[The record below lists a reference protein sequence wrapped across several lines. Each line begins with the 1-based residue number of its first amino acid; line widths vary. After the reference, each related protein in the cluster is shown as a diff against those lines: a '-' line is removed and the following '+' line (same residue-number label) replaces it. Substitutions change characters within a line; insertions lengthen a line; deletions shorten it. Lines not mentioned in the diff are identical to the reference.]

1 MGKIRHS
8 PEGWACRRSSS
19 CFAHAG
25 GLDSLHYYLGIPHP
39 TLRPPLLQYCAMGWR
54 ILEDCCCCLRVFPM
68 GVELLL
74 LMPLSRGCSKRGN
87 PAALRLRTTSRS
99 ILSALSSESRALL
112 WSVRMSIYRV
122 SGTSCQSRAACA
134 GAVGVGICATPPLST
149 QKLSLLVNWVQRYSQ
164 AVTH

>member
-54 ILEDCCCCLRVFPM
+54 ILGR
-68 GVELLL
+68 LLL
-74 LMPLSRGCSKRGN
+74 LAGFPQGRGAFAADAAFPWLQQAWN

-99 ILSALSSESRALL
+99 ILRALSSESRALL
-112 WSVRMSIYRV
+112 WSVCMSIYRV

-149 QKLSLLVNWVQRYSQ
+149 QKLSLLVHWVQRYSQ